1 MSEDELVHLRRQ
13 VAACRDTNRYV
24 GPCTQCEPSAP
35 WGEMFACGE
44 EADGSEDDEG
54 TLYIQRLVCAPAR
67 SGTTSAADAASSC
80 ESGAS
85 GVRRVPSEARGEPAG
100 QRNPRVAKTRF

>member
-54 TLYIQRLVCAPAR
+54 TLYIQRLACARDCARTFRHYVCGGCCVELRVQSAP
-67 SGTTSAADAASSC
+67 SASN
-80 ESGAS
+80 
-85 GVRRVPSEARGEPAG
+85 SE
-100 QRNPRVAKTRF
+100 